1 MKINIIPAIDV
12 KLNNNVLKNNP
23 LITIPTGLKP
33 AYDFTKGDT
42 VSAIS
47 VKLNNGKIKLS
58 SSIAKVSF
66 SIDLKTQS
74 QSKKVIYI
82 LVPSNDIP
90 YFVCDMNL
98 PFLLPNGKYTRADKL
113 LPGQKIVDKNG
124 KPLLIEDLSI
134 KNHKGGLHHIST
146 NSKWDNSPNGHLL
159 LANGIVVGDFT
170 LQVYFDQIPLE
181 MIQ

>member
-1 MKINIIPAIDV
+1 MRINSIQTTDIN
-12 KLNNNVLKNNP
+12 LNGETLGINP
-23 LITIPTGLKP
+23 LITIPNGLKP
-33 AYDFTKGDT
+33 AYHFTKGDK

-58 SSIAKVSF
+58 SSIARVSF
-66 SIDLKTQS
+66 SAGTEPQS
-74 QSKKVIYI
+74 QSMKMVYI
-82 LVPSNDIP
+82 LVPSNDFP
-90 YFVCDMNL
+90 YFICDTNL

-113 LPGQKIVDKNG
+113 IPGQKIVDKNG

-134 KNHKGGLHHIST
+134 KNYNGNVHHIST
-146 NSKWDNSPNGHLL
+146 NVKWDNTPNGHLL

-170 LQVYFDQIPLE
+170 LQIYFDQIPFE